1 VQLQWVDRQQV
12 AYYIL
17 DAAIYA
23 LPKLSID
30 SELILE
36 KNIVSFDLVRL
47 VLTTDQLTSSSQLRV
62 VDSNFELRTGQ
73 ICLLLLTHELELRTV

>member
-1 VQLQWVDRQQV
+1 MHLQWVDRQQV
-12 AYYIL
+12 AYNIL

-30 SELILE
+30 LELILE

-47 VLTTDQLTSSSQLRV
+47 VLTTDQLTSSSQLCV
-62 VDSNFELRTGQ
+62 VDSYFELRTGQ
-73 ICLLLLTHELELRTV
+73 IG